1 MPKSRLTFL
10 TLFVSISV
18 CFGCSK
24 FMPQPQSA
32 SQITAPTDVKA
43 ETSAYNGPL
52 TIKVGG
58 KYGYIDQEG
67 YFIIPAKFEDV
78 REFSQGLAAVKRSSK
93 WGYIDKQGSV
103 VVEPL
108 FDNNALPF
116 RAGIA
121 QVRLSSGDLGY
132 IDKSG
137 EYVWK
142 PAR

>member
-1 MPKSRLTFL
+1 M
-10 TLFVSISV
+10 
-18 CFGCSK
+18 
-24 FMPQPQSA
+24 
-32 SQITAPTDVKA
+32 DH
-43 ETSAYNGPL
+43 
-52 TIKVGG
+52 
-58 KYGYIDQEG
+58 EG

-78 REFSQGLAAVKRSSK
+78 REFSQGLAAVKQSSK
-93 WGYIDKQGSV
+93 WGYIDKQGSI
-103 VVEPL
+103 VVEPR

-121 QVRLSSGDLGY
+121 QVRLWGDLGY